1 MKRKLIILPLVI
13 VCFLCSFT
21 LNNDDNENNSLQ
33 KYEFESYIDEL
44 YEAVLTV
51 TQREEGSLFGD
62 GIGSAVDL
70 LIAALS
76 SSVLSGE
83 SFVLF
88 GAAILISLFGVLC
101 EGMEND
107 GTVSAALTAILSL
120 PAVRSLSGA
129 FSVAKEGIES
139 GSGIFSELIPT
150 VCAIFS
156 ISSGASASSVAA
168 SGLGITLSIVSKF
181 VSGGMLLAAEL
192 IFAFAM
198 MGSIDGAG
206 IGSGIAK
213 GIKNAFMLISGG
225 VCVIVIGS
233 LSVSS
238 VLSAVGDSLGLR
250 AARYAA
256 SSLVPVVGGAVS
268 GALGV
273 LVSGVRSLSSAVGLV
288 GSAAILSAFAIPL
301 VTLFGYKITLG
312 ACSIICT
319 FSGSS
324 HGQRLFSSL
333 SAATD
338 AMLAAL
344 CLSATLYILEISVL
358 TSVIKGVLL

>member
-1 MKRKLIILPLVI
+1 MKRKLIILPFVI
-13 VCFLCSFT
+13 VCFLCSFASE
-21 LNNDDNENNSLQ
+21 NADNENNSLQ
-33 KYEFESYIDEL
+33 KYSFESYLDEL
-44 YEAVLTV
+44 YSAVSTV
-51 TQREEGSLFGD
+51 AEGESFAIFKD
-62 GIGSAVDL
+62 GIGTALDL
-70 LIAALS
+70 LSDTLS
-76 SSVLSGE
+76 ASLLSGE
-83 SFVLF
+83 SLVLF
-88 GAAILISLFGVLC
+88 GAAILISLSGVLS
-101 EGMEND
+101 EGMENE
-107 GTVSAALTAILSL
+107 GTVSAAVAAILSL
-120 PAVRSLSGA
+120 PAVRSLLGA
-129 FSVAKEGIES
+129 FSVAKEGIAS

-150 VCAIFS
+150 VCAALS
-156 ISSGASASSVAA
+156 LSAGVTASSAAA

-198 MGSIDGAG
+198 MGSIDGIG
-206 IGSGIAK
+206 IGSWVAK

-225 VCVIVIGS
+225 VCVILLGS

-238 VLSAVGDSLGLR
+238 VLSAAGDSLGLR

-273 LVSGVRSLSSAVGLV
+273 LVSGVRSLTSAIGLI
-288 GSAAILSAFAIPL
+288 GSAAILSAVALPL
-301 VTLFGYKITLG
+301 VTLFGYKISLG
-312 ACSIICT
+312 ACSIICS

-344 CLSATLYILEISVL
+344 TLSATLYILELSVL
-358 TSVIKGVLL
+358 TSVIKGVL